1 MAKYYDQDSNFIY
14 EADDVREAPGAPEIP
29 TPETP
34 RESSFTNRP
43 PDEWNKGAKFIDIEP
58 GKSGRYTEMGVG
70 DYVEPTQ
77 PTKKETFP
85 TKPSET
91 SMKMMDEYGKFRDF
105 VIKNQF
111 DGKTPDELRKEY
123 IKNVTKTHGSSTTD
137 AHLFDAVKQEAD
149 KIYNRANTELQ
160 HHLSMFTEQYKEN
173 LKHQRNRQEKLEDQA
188 IAKSEKY
195 DAEQKEKLKT
205 VKDDM
210 KSLEK
215 QIKEIESINPVLL
228 QNEMYAPQARKLPLL
243 KQEHADLKQERDSI
257 INRGEKATWGTHYEN
272 IGKLGK
278 ASLGVDYLLKNGLVQ
293 SRQEAI
299 NLIKDAMKKGY
310 IR

>member
-149 KIYNRANTELQ
+149 RIYNRANTELQ

-173 LKHQRNRQEKLEDQA
+173 IKHQRNRQEKLEDQA
-188 IAKSEKY
+188 KKGGLTESSVLTSLGQQFPNSSKATQAY
-195 DAEQKEKLKT
+195 DA
-205 VKDDM
+205 
-210 KSLEK
+210 
-215 QIKEIESINPVLL
+215 
-228 QNEMYAPQARKLPLL
+228 Y
-243 KQEHADLKQERDSI
+243 
-257 INRGEKATWGTHYEN
+257 
-272 IGKLGK
+272 
-278 ASLGVDYLLKNGLVQ
+278 
-293 SRQEAI
+293 RQY
-299 NLIKDAMKKGY
+299 IKDGYDRETAYNYTLKYMQGNYIKPNVSQPTSMPKDAKTGTYKGTRAY
-310 IR
+310 TIDGKTFFNVNGQRLN